1 MKAGYNTK
9 LGTIEIDNNVIA
21 KIAGLTAV
29 ECFGIVGMAALS
41 KSDGIVKLL
50 TRNSI
55 TKGIKVVVEDN
66 NVITIDLHIIVAYG
80 VQIATV
86 TANLVD
92 AVKYQVE
99 SATGFNVNKI
109 NIVVEGVRVID

>member
-1 MKAGYNTK
+1 MKASYQTK
-9 LGTIEIDNNVIA
+9 LGKIEIDNNVIA
-21 KIAGLTAV
+21 KIAGLSAI
-29 ECFGIVGMAALS
+29 ECFGIVGMASIS
-41 KSDGIVKLL
+41 KKDGIVQLL

-55 TKGIKVVVEDN
+55 TKGVRVYVDEN
-66 NVITIDLHIIVAYG
+66 EVTIDLHIIVAYG

-99 SATGFNVNKI
+99 NATGFSVNKI